1 MEINLHPNARTTP
14 AIRVE
19 LQQSDLST
27 RELSRIYNLHRNTI
41 DKWRNRETTMDTSHC
56 PHRLH
61 TTLSKGQEAVVVELR
76 KLLLLPLD
84 DLLVVTQQ
92 FINPNVS
99 RSGLSRCLRRHR
111 VSDLR
116 AMLPKA
122 ESDDKPKHKTFKDY
136 DPGFIHVDVK
146 YLPQMPDEE
155 SRSYLFVAID
165 RATRWVYVE
174 IHKDKTALSAKRF
187 HSRMIAKAPFKIEK
201 VLTDNGKEFTDRFC
215 ATGQREPTGNHLF
228 DQVCN
233 DNGIE
238 HRLTKPRTPQT
249 NGMVERFN
257 GRIAEILA
265 TTLFDSSESLAQ
277 TITRYVRIYNHN
289 IPQKALGH
297 ISPIAALKNW
307 QHDRPELF
315 KKRVYNHTELDT

>member
-14 AIRVE
+14 AIRLE
-19 LQQSDLST
+19 LQNSDRST
-27 RELSRIYNLHRNTI
+27 AELADIYNLHRQTVE
-41 DKWRNRETTMDTSHC
+41 KWRNRETTTDATHC
-56 PHRLH
+56 PNRLH

-84 DLLVVTQQ
+84 DLLVVTQE
-92 FINPNVS
+92 FINPDVS
-99 RSGLSRCLRRHR
+99 RSGLSRCLRRHG
-111 VSDLR
+111 VSSLQS
-116 AMLPKA
+116 MLPEA
-122 ESDDKPKHKTFKDY
+122 DNDDKPKHKTFKDY
-136 DPGFIHVDVK
+136 DPGFIHVDIK
-146 YLPQMPDEE
+146 YLPQMPDEN

-187 HSRMIAKAPFKIEK
+187 LSRLTEKAPFKIEK

-215 ATGQREPTGNHLF
+215 ATGQREPTGHHLF

-233 DNGIE
+233 DSGIE

-257 GRIAEILA
+257 GRIAEVLA
-265 TTLFDSSESLAQ
+265 TTRFDSAESLTQ
-277 TITRYVRIYNHN
+277 TITRYVRIYNHH

-297 ISPIAALKNW
+297 ISPVDALKNW
-307 QHDRPELF
+307 QQDMPELF
-315 KKRVYNHTELDT
+315 KKKVYNHTGLDI